1 MDASL
6 FLKGRGIDGF
16 AGEYFPV
23 MGNIPGKSRGN
34 SGKAPVFRLSKV
46 ALDLNN
52 STRLASRREVL
63 GGK

>member
-1 MDASL
+1 MEASL

-34 SGKAPVFRLSKV
+34 SGKAPVF
-46 ALDLNN
+46 
-52 STRLASRREVL
+52 
-63 GGK
+63 